1 MNSLSGLPVDL
12 SRFGNVEGYTHY
24 LKSVT
29 PGLPATAG
37 GGLLKWYDISEEA
50 TPVTPE
56 TSALAQRFLA
66 AETATG
72 RLNLKG
78 ELGFVILHRCGGD
91 FHFLL
96 VSSWR
101 NANEMW
107 ETVYAKTSEA
117 PDFSLFALP
126 GPHRATF
133 CVWELAA
140 VNHEREAFGRYLFSA
155 RDEVAKRVY
164 LGDLYKGGA

>member
-1 MNSLSGLPVDL
+1 MNSLNELPADL
-12 SRFGNVEGYTHY
+12 SAFGVIEGYSHY
-24 LKSVT
+24 SKAVT
-29 PGLPATAG
+29 PGSPVPTG
-37 GGLLKWYDISEEA
+37 GGLLKWYDIAEAA
-50 TPVTPE
+50 TPVTAE
-56 TSALAQRFLA
+56 TCALAQRFLA

-78 ELGFVILHRCGGD
+78 ELGFVILHRCGAD

-140 VNHEREAFGRYLFSA
+140 VNHEREAFGRYLFSR
-155 RDEVAKRVY
+155 RDDAAKRAY
-164 LGDLYKGGA
+164 LADMYRGGA

>member
-1 MNSLSGLPVDL
+1 MNSQSGLPADL
-12 SRFGNVEGYTHY
+12 SRFGNIAGYSHY
-24 LKSVT
+24 PKAVT
-29 PGLPATAG
+29 PGLPAPAG
-37 GGLLKWYDISEEA
+37 DGLLKWYDIAEAA
-50 TPVTPE
+50 TPVTRE

-72 RLNLKG
+72 RLKLKG
-78 ELGFVILHRCGGD
+78 ELGFVILHRCGSD

-96 VSSWR
+96 VSLWR
-101 NANEMW
+101 NANELW

-117 PDFSLFALP
+117 PDFSLFPLP

-140 VNHEREAFGRYLFSA
+140 VNHERLAFSRYLHSA
-155 RDEVAKRVY
+155 RDEAAKRAY
-164 LGDLYKGGA
+164 LGDMYEGGA

>member
-1 MNSLSGLPVDL
+1 MNAFNAMPADL
-12 SRFGNVEGYTHY
+12 SAFGTIEGYSHY
-24 LKSVT
+24 PKTVT
-29 PGLPATAG
+29 PGLPVPAG
-37 GGLLKWYDISEEA
+37 GGLLKWYDIAEAA
-50 TPVTPE
+50 TPVTQE
-56 TSALAQRFLA
+56 TYALAQRFLT

-107 ETVYAKTSEA
+107 ETVYAKAANA
-117 PDFSLFALP
+117 PDFSLFAMP

-140 VNHEREAFGRYLFSA
+140 VDHERQAFSRYLFSA
-155 RDEVAKRVY
+155 RDETAKRAY
-164 LGDLYKGGA
+164 LEDMYEGGA